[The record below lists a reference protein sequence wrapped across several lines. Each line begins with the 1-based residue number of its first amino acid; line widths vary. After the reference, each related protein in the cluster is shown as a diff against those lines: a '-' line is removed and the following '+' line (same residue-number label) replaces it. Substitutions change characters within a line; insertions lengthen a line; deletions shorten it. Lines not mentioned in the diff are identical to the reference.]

1 MIKFFLYGL
10 LEKIIL
16 IIIFIKSNLNRKMTT
31 NIVVI
36 GMGYV
41 GIPMAALLADVEDF
55 YVTGI
60 QRRSKRSGW
69 KIDWIN
75 EGKNP
80 FEGEE
85 PGLDELIERV
95 VKKGKFKVTDGYDA
109 IKDADYILI
118 DVQTPVDEK
127 RIPRYE
133 SLKDVSKLSAPKMKK
148 GVTIIIESTV
158 APGTTDNIVQPILED
173 GSGMK
178 RGEDFYLVFSF
189 ERVMPGKL
197 LEYITDFPRV
207 IGGGCEKANENAKFL
222 YGRVVKEALQVTDT
236 LTAELTK
243 CIENTYRDV
252 NIAFANEM
260 ALVAEDFNRNIFEII
275 KLINYRHDR
284 MMHFPGSGVGGHCL
298 TKDPWLLMYGLQ
310 TYTSKKFFDRIKLL
324 PYGRELNDF
333 MPEHMIELM
342 EDALKEAKKH
352 DNLKIS
358 LMGVAY
364 KADCD
369 DTRNTPTERIVS
381 FLKNRYH
388 SHNIEYIAHDPW
400 VRERDYKETE
410 LTADFETAVKDSDVL
425 IFATNHKQYYSID
438 LDDLKKKM
446 KERPIIID
454 GRNIFINKTIN
465 NKGFIYRKI
474 GEGPKI
480 NQI

>member
-1 MIKFFLYGL
+1 
-10 LEKIIL
+10 
-16 IIIFIKSNLNRKMTT
+16 
-31 NIVVI
+31 
-36 GMGYV
+36 
-41 GIPMAALLADVEDF
+41 MAVLLANVPDF

-69 KIDWIN
+69 KIDWLN

-80 FEGEE
+80 FEGVE
-85 PGLDELIERV
+85 PGLDDLIERV
-95 VKKGKFKVTDGYDA
+95 VKKEKFKVTDSYNQ
-109 IKDADYILI
+109 INEADYILV

-127 RIPRYE
+127 RTPRYE
-133 SLKDVSKLSAPKMKK
+133 SLKDVSKLIAPKMKK
-148 GVTIIIESTV
+148 GVTVIVESTV
-158 APGTTDNIVQPILED
+158 APGTTDNIVQPILEE

-178 RGEDFYLVFSF
+178 RGEGFYLVFSF
-189 ERVMPGKL
+189 ERVMPGKM

-207 IGGGCEKANENAKFL
+207 IGGGCDKANENAKIL
-222 YGRVVKEALQVTDT
+222 YEKVVKEEIQVTDT
-236 LTAELTK
+236 LTSELTK

-275 KLINYRHDR
+275 NLINYRHDR

-310 TYTSKKFFDRIKLL
+310 TYTPKKFVDRVKLL

-333 MPEHMIELM
+333 MPEHTVELM
-342 EDALKEAKKH
+342 EDALKEADKH
-352 DNLKIS
+352 DNLKIV

-369 DTRNTPTERIVS
+369 DTRNTPTERIVD

-400 VRERDYKETE
+400 VREKDYKETE
-410 LTADFETAVKDSDVL
+410 LTADFDAAVKDADVL
-425 IFATNHKQYYSID
+425 IFATNHKQYYSVD
-438 LDDLKKKM
+438 LDVLKQTM
-446 KERPIIID
+446 KNKPIIID
-454 GRNIFINKTIN
+454 GRNIFNKKIIES
-465 NKGFIYRKI
+465 KGFIYRKI
-474 GEGPKI
+474 GEGSKHNSI
-480 NQI
+480 